1 MQGVDALIELIF
13 RMAEANPR
21 TLPTSHFSMQ
31 GVDALIELIF
41 RKAEAKRF
49 GTQFM
54 TGPVLAGLV
63 EAYVQVRGG

>member
-1 MQGVDALIELIF
+1 M
-13 RMAEANPR
+13 
-21 TLPTSHFSMQ
+21 
-31 GVDALIELIF
+31 DALIELIF

-63 EAYVQVRGG
+63 EAYVQVRGGGMGEKVQARRRCMGGLPLLQLHKVPV